1 MSNQGPFSKANNQ
14 EYYLERKRHLLYE
27 GSRNNDTI
35 NILIVSYILGHDWT
49 YGFEIIAKN
58 VENNAFTQDALL
70 EEMSEVYEEYVHDTI
85 GRPYSRLD
93 WVENIIKCNPS
104 NWEEILISKL
114 M

>member
-1 MSNQGPFSKANNQ
+1 MSDLKAFNKAGNQ
-14 EYYLERKRHLLYE
+14 EYYLEHKRHLLYK

-35 NILIVSYILGHDWT
+35 NILIVSYVLGFDWT
-49 YGFEIIAKN
+49 HGFEIIAKN
-58 VENNAFTQDALL
+58 VENNAFTQDAL

-85 GRPYSRLD
+85 DRPYSRLD
-93 WVENIIKCNPS
+93 WIYHIIRNNPD

>member
-1 MSNQGPFSKANNQ
+1 MFNQASSDKANNQ
-14 EYYLERKRHLLYE
+14 EYYLETKRGLLCA

-35 NILIVSYILGHDWT
+35 NILITSYVLGFDWT
-49 YGFEIIAKN
+49 HGFEIIAKN
-58 VENNAFTQDALL
+58 VEFNSLSQDEL

-93 WVENIIKCNPS
+93 WIEQIIHDNPD